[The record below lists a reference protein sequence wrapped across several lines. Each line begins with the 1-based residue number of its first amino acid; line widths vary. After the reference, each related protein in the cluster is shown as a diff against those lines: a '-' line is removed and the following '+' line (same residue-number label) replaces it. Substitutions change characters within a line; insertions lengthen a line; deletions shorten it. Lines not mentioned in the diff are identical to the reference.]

1 MNINKYSKNH
11 LHCKQCE
18 VGVCSFDK
26 EYDRSFVLQSSFVG
40 YNRRSGLALLWHR
53 FWRRVFY

>member
-26 EYDRSFVLQSSFVG
+26 EYDQSFFFFLLQSSFV
-40 YNRRSGLALLWHR
+40 
-53 FWRRVFY
+53 V